1 MGITFCLV
9 EVKEMNLI
17 YYLTKTS
24 SQYEPA
30 SGFALAEDERY
41 ETQELE

>member
-1 MGITFCLV
+1 MKIGC
-9 EVKEMNLI
+9 VKL
-17 YYLTKTS
+17 LTKTS

-41 ETQELE
+41 HYLQS